1 MASSYAN
8 TALNTLDESDERD
21 TKSSTNIHFSGFD
34 LWSKRRHDSVLA
46 GIKKELLIRSD
57 ALALNLWE
65 RGEEQGQESTTMPK
79 RAGTFGQE
87 KMRTL
92 AEYQVVSRGR
102 TSTHL
107 RRPECF

>member
-46 GIKKELLIRSD
+46 GIKKELLNRSD
-57 ALALNLWE
+57 ALALNL
-65 RGEEQGQESTTMPK
+65 
-79 RAGTFGQE
+79 
-87 KMRTL
+87 
-92 AEYQVVSRGR
+92 
-102 TSTHL
+102 
-107 RRPECF
+107 